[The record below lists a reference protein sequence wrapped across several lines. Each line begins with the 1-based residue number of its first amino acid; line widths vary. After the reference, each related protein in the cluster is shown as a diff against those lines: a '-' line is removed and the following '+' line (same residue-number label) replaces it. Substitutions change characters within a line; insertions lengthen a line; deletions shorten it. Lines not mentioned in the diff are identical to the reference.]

1 MPTRTPSPGPLKA
14 RVLAPRKPVAKPA
27 PAGPLDLAHL
37 ALDAVESKKATQIV
51 LLDVHEISVFT
62 DYFLICNGESERQLK
77 AIADGVSE
85 ALTKAGSKQIGREGT
100 AESGWMLLDYG
111 DLTIHVFAPEQRDF
125 YQLEEL
131 WQAAKTVVKIQ

>member
-1 MPTRTPSPGPLKA
+1 MPSRTTHNGPLKTRA
-14 RVLAPRKPVAKPA
+14 LEARKPAAKAA
-27 PAGPLDLAHL
+27 PAGPLDIAHT
-37 ALDAVESKKATQIV
+37 ALDAVESKKASQIL

-77 AIADGVSE
+77 AIADGVTE
-85 ALTKAGSKQIGREGT
+85 ALAKAGSKQIGHEGT

-111 DLTIHVFAPEQRDF
+111 DLTIHVFAPEQREF
-125 YQLEEL
+125 YKLEEL

>member
-1 MPTRTPSPGPLKA
+1 MPPRTIKTGPLKA
-14 RVLAPRKPVAKPA
+14 RALKAPKPASKPA
-27 PAGPLDLAHL
+27 PAGPLDFAHT
-37 ALDAVESKKATQIV
+37 ALDAVENKKATQIV

-77 AIADGVSE
+77 AIAEGVAE
-85 ALTKAGSKQIGREGT
+85 AVTKAGGKQIGREGT

-111 DLTIHVFAPEQRDF
+111 DLTVHVFAPEQRD
-125 YQLEEL
+125 YYRLEEL

>member
-1 MPTRTPSPGPLKA
+1 MPTRTSKTGPLKA
-14 RVLAPRKPVAKPA
+14 RVLQPRKPVAKPA
-27 PAGPLDLAHL
+27 PAGPLDLAHA
-37 ALDAVESKKATQIV
+37 ALDAVESKKASQIV

-85 ALTKAGSKQIGREGT
+85 AMTKAGSKQVGHEGT

-111 DLTIHVFAPEQRDF
+111 DLTVHVFAPEQRDF